1 MAAVIDDFIQQL
13 HDDVSGALSSDPGF
27 TYVPVYQSRT
37 PLELDNGGNPIMG
50 QSQQI
55 EEMIKSALA
64 GMEKFIART
73 PGQTE
78 DEWKIAC
85 ATSGKAGLAC
95 VVMLPDVKGE
105 SVNSAA
111 PAMQLIIKVRL
122 IENRLTNE
130 GVGGTGITASKLALH
145 VVQVLNR
152 RAFRGGNALYCDL
165 KAMVQEVPLPDDEK
179 AHECVFIQNITP
191 DALPKVATP
200 TISAAGTLITLACT
214 TAGSAIYYTLDG
226 GYPGSGNAAV
236 LTYTE
241 PFTLAAGDHRLRTA
255 AEHEGMQASNDLSAE
270 ITID

>member
-13 HDDVSGALSSDPGF
+13 HDDVFGALSSDPGF
-27 TYVPVYQSRT
+27 MYVPVYQSRT
-37 PLELDNGGNPIMG
+37 PLTVDGEGNPVMG

-64 GMEKFIART
+64 GMEK
-73 PGQTE
+73 
-78 DEWKIAC
+78 KN
-85 ATSGKAGLAC
+85 GKAGLAC

-111 PAMQLIIKVRL
+111 PAMHLIIKVRI

-130 GVGGTGITASKLALH
+130 GVDGTGITASKLSLH
-145 VVQVLNR
+145 VVQMLNR

-165 KAMVQEVPLPDDEK
+165 KSMVQEVPLPDDEK

-191 DALPKVATP
+191 EALPKVATP

-236 LTYTE
+236 LTYAG
-241 PFTLAAGDHRLRTA
+241 PFNLAAGVHQIRAA
-255 AEHEGMQASNDLSAE
+255 AEHAGMQASNDLSAE
-270 ITID
+270 ITIE

>member
-13 HDDVSGALSSDPGF
+13 HDDVYGALSSDAGF

-37 PLELDNGGNPIMG
+37 PLELDNEGNPIVG

-64 GMEKFIART
+64 GLEK
-73 PGQTE
+73 
-78 DEWKIAC
+78 KN
-85 ATSGKAGLAC
+85 GKAGLAC

-111 PAMQLIIKVRL
+111 PAMQLHIKVRI

-145 VVQVLNR
+145 VVQLLNR

-179 AHECVFIQNITP
+179 AHECAFIQNITP

-200 TISAAGTLITLACT
+200 TISAAGTLITLSCT
-214 TAGSAIYYTLDG
+214 TSAAVIYYTLDG
-226 GYPGSGNAAV
+226 GYPGSGNAGV
-236 LTYTE
+236 LTYAA
-241 PFTLAAGDHRLRTA
+241 PFNLAAGVHPLRTA

-270 ITID
+270 ITLD

>member
-1 MAAVIDDFIQQL
+1 MAAVIDDYIQQL
-13 HDDVSGALSSDPGF
+13 HDDVWGALSSDPGF
-27 TYVPVYQSRT
+27 LFVPVYQSRT
-37 PLELDNGGNPIMG
+37 PLTLDSEGNPVLG

-64 GMEKFIART
+64 GLEQKN
-73 PGQTE
+73 
-78 DEWKIAC
+78 
-85 ATSGKAGLAC
+85 GKAGLAC
-95 VVMLPDVKGE
+95 VVMMPDVKGE

-152 RAFRGGNALYCDL
+152 RAFRGGNPLYCDL
-165 KAMVQEVPLPDDEK
+165 KNMVQEIPLPDDER
-179 AHECVFIQNITP
+179 AHECAFIQNITP

-200 TISAAGTLITLACT
+200 TISAVGTLITLACT
-214 TAGSAIYYTLDG
+214 TAGAAIYYTLDG
-226 GYPGSGNAAV
+226 GYPGSGGISGQ
-236 LTYTE
+236 LYTA
-241 PFTLAAGDHRLRTA
+241 PLTLAAGMHRLRIA

-270 ITID
+270 ITLD